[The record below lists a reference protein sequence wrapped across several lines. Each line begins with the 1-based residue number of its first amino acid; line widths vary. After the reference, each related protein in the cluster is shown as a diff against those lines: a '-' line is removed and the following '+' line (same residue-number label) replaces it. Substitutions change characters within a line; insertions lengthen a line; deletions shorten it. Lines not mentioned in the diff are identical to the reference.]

1 MSLLEVEDLRT
12 VFKTQDGLLP
22 AVDGI
27 DLTVKEGETV
37 GLVGESGSGKSV
49 TALSILGLVD
59 KSGQVEASRI
69 QFDGQ
74 DMRTLEQEQRRK
86 LLGNDLSMIFQ
97 RPQESLNPVFSV
109 GEQITEALQVHGYDG
124 GNPWDRAVELL
135 ETVGIP
141 SPEENAKKYPHQY
154 SGGMAQR
161 AMIAIAIAGN
171 PKLLIADEPTTALDV
186 TIEAQ
191 ILELLD
197 DLQSEIG
204 MSMIFISHDLGVIWE
219 VCDRVAVMY
228 MGKLVE
234 VAETEE
240 LFENPK
246 HPYTKALIQCLPQ
259 TNREIKPIPGPTPK
273 STNRPSGCTFHPRCP
288 HASEACRNSFPA
300 MEDFDDH
307 QAACYLYTDFDKEE
321 KHPEG
326 ALPDQTTSE
335 YRLTMEGHNDE

>member
-12 VFKTQDGLLP
+12 VFETQAGTLP

-27 DLTVKEGETV
+27 DLEIEEGETV

-59 KSGQVEASRI
+59 KPGKVEDGRI
-69 QFDGQ
+69 HFNGR
-74 DMRTLEQEQRRK
+74 DMWALSQHQRRTL
-86 LLGNDLSMIFQ
+86 LGDELSMIFQ
-97 RPQESLNPVFSV
+97 RAQESLNPVFSV
-109 GEQITEALQVHGYDG
+109 GEQISEALRVHGYDG
-124 GNPWDRAVELL
+124 SDPWERAVELL

-191 ILELLD
+191 ILDLLA
-197 DLQSEIG
+197 DLQTEIG
-204 MSMIFISHDLGVIWE
+204 MSMLFISHDLGVIWE

-246 HPYTKALIQCLPQ
+246 HPYTKALLECLPQ
-259 TNREIKPIPGPTPK
+259 TGGGMKPIPGPIPN
-273 STNRPSGCTFHPRCP
+273 STDRPQGCTFHPRCP
-288 HASEACRNSFPA
+288 HATEACSNSFPA
-300 MEDFDDH
+300 MEEFGSH
-307 QAACYLYTDFDKEE
+307 RAACYLHTDVDENQE
-321 KHPEG
+321 QPRG
-326 ALPDQTTSE
+326 ILPDRTELQE
-335 YRLTMEGHNDE
+335 QEGGIQ